1 MSDQDQ
7 RESFDRRQA
16 LQRLRQWRLAL
27 EYLSG
32 AEGAAHNARHIGEW
46 SKLDLAAFDD
56 IKSMLTDLRSTAEHG
71 VKTETELLAE
81 AAPKSDDKPKV
92 VAIIRRALK

>member
-1 MSDQDQ
+1 MSEQSQ

-16 LQRLRQWRLAL
+16 QMRLYQWYATAAQLVNAEAAVAKARAL
-27 EYLSG
+27 SS
-32 AEGAAHNARHIGEW
+32 GEW

-81 AAPKSDDKPKV
+81 DAPNQQTHGSL
-92 VAIIRRALK
+92 R